1 VDAVAL
7 SKKDMSKKKKIIAG
21 LLMITAVIAVTGCS
35 NTYIGRYIRWN
46 LPDVYDLTKFP
57 FVPILH
63 KGEPRQFVQSLQPS
77 LTDMNVK
84 HEGATVQLKKLLSQ
98 SKTRAFIVLRN
109 DTIIAENYPLGD
121 TRETLFKSYSM
132 TKSVLSLLIGIAIA
146 EKKISSVNDAVGKYI
161 KDLSPAIGG
170 LTIKECLQQTTRIRY
185 NESYWPWSDEP
196 RWYYTT
202 DARALTKRVTI
213 DEKRNS
219 TYENVEYNVLLLGMV
234 LENATG
240 SAISQYL
247 EEKIWK
253 RSGMEQDASF
263 SIDSEKKRFEKVGD
277 GFNARA
283 MDMVRLGKLL
293 IDSGVYQDKQIIP
306 ADWIAESTS
315 FEKSIASNWNNTN
328 YKYLWWTLK
337 NGDYYANGHFGQY
350 IYVSPRTKTVIVRL
364 GEESASICWWCV
376 LPQVVGS

>member
-1 VDAVAL
+1 
-7 SKKDMSKKKKIIAG
+7 MSTKKKIAAG
-21 LLMITAVIAVTGCS
+21 LLVTVAIVTTIACS
-35 NTYIGRYIRWN
+35 NTYLGRYVRWN

-57 FVPILH
+57 SVPIGH
-63 KGEPRQFVQSLQPS
+63 SGEPRQFVESLNPT
-77 LTDMNVK
+77 LTDMIVK
-84 HEGATVQLKKLLSQ
+84 HEGVIVPLKDLLAQ

-146 EKKISSVNDAVGKYI
+146 EKKITSVNDPVGKYI
-161 KDLSPAIGG
+161 KDLSPAISH
-170 LTIKECLQQTTRIRY
+170 LTIKECLQQTTRIQY

-196 RWYYTT
+196 SWYYTT
-202 DARALTKRVTI
+202 DARALTKRVVI
-213 DEKRNS
+213 DKKRTS
-219 TYENVEYNVLLLGMV
+219 KYENVEYNVLLLGMV

-240 SAISQYL
+240 TTISRYL

-253 RSGMEQDASF
+253 LGGMEQNASF

-277 GFNARA
+277 GLNTRP

-293 IDSGVYQDKQIIP
+293 LDSGAYHGSQLIP
-306 ADWIAESTS
+306 AEWISESTS
-315 FEKSIASNWNNTN
+315 FEKSIPSNWNNTN
-328 YKYLWWTLK
+328 YNYLWWVLK

-364 GEESASICWWCV
+364 GEESAGICWWCV
-376 LPQVVGS
+376 WPQMVDVLE

>member
-1 VDAVAL
+1 
-7 SKKDMSKKKKIIAG
+7 MGKKKKIIAS
-21 LLMITAVIAVTGCS
+21 LLMTTAIVTFIACS
-35 NTYIGRYIRWN
+35 NTYMGRYIRWN

-57 FVPILH
+57 SVPIRH
-63 KGEPRQFVQSLQPS
+63 EGKSLQFIES
-77 LTDMNVK
+77 LQLKLTDMNVK
-84 HEGATVQLKKLLSQ
+84 HEGATVQLKDLLTQ

-109 DTIIAENYPLGD
+109 DTIIAESYPLGD
-121 TRETLFKSYSM
+121 TRETFFKSYSM

-146 EKKISSVNDAVGKYI
+146 EKKITSVNDPVGKYI
-161 KDLSPAIGG
+161 NDLSSAIAQ
-170 LTIKECLQQTTRIRY
+170 LTIKECLQQTTRIQY

-196 RWYYTT
+196 RWYYST
-202 DARALTKRVTI
+202 DARALTKRVSI
-213 DEKRNS
+213 DEKR
-219 TYENVEYNVLLLGMV
+219 TFKYENVEYNVLLLGMV

-240 SAISQYL
+240 TSISRYL

-253 RSGMEQDASF
+253 QAGMEQDASF

-283 MDMVRLGKLL
+283 MDLLRLGKLL
-293 IDSGVYQDKQIIP
+293 LDSGAYRGQQLIP

-315 FEKSIASNWNNTN
+315 FEKSIPSNWNNTN
-328 YKYLWWTLK
+328 YNYLWWVLK

-364 GEESASICWWCV
+364 GEESAGICWWCV
-376 LPQVVGS
+376 WPQVGRSSDLLTR

>member
-1 VDAVAL
+1 
-7 SKKDMSKKKKIIAG
+7 MSKKKKIIAG
-21 LLMITAVIAVTGCS
+21 LLMTVVVVTVIACS
-35 NTYIGRYIRWN
+35 NTYLGRYIRWN
-46 LPDVYDLTKFP
+46 LPDVYDLAKFP
-57 FVPILH
+57 SVPIRH
-63 KGEPRQFVQSLQPS
+63 EGEPRQFVESLNPT
-77 LTDMNVK
+77 LTDMIVK
-84 HEGATVQLKKLLSQ
+84 HEGVTVPLKDLLAQ

-146 EKKISSVNDAVGKYI
+146 EKKINSVNDPVGNYI
-161 KDLSPAIGG
+161 KDLSPAIAR
-170 LTIKECLQQTTRIRY
+170 LTIKECLQQTTRIQY

-202 DARALTKRVTI
+202 DARALTKQVTI
-213 DEKRNS
+213 DEKRPS
-219 TYENVEYNVLLLGMV
+219 KYENVEYNVLLLGMV

-240 SAISQYL
+240 LAISRYL
-247 EEKIWK
+247 EEKIWM
-253 RSGMEQDASF
+253 RAGMEQDASF

-283 MDMVRLGKLL
+283 MDMVRLGKILL
-293 IDSGVYQDKQIIP
+293 DSGVYHGSQLIP
-306 ADWIAESTS
+306 SEWISESTS
-315 FEKSIASNWNNTN
+315 FEKSIPSNWNNTN
-328 YKYLWWTLK
+328 YNYLWWVLK

-350 IYVSPRTKTVIVRL
+350 IYVSPRTKTVIIRL

-376 LPQVVGS
+376 WPQVADRI